1 MSRTAVNSGLVKALI
16 SRLNKLSLQPGDQL
30 VLEFP
35 AKVYT
40 SDKMLTDAQRF
51 AQSVADL
58 TKREVVIVAE
68 GVDIYARRPAS
79 SSGMIGTL
87 SSGLPL

>member
-40 SDKMLTDAQRF
+40 SPTMLSDAQRF

-58 TKREVVIVAE
+58 TKHEVVIVAE
-68 GVDIYARRPAS
+68 GVDIYARRPTPT
-79 SSGMIGTL
+79 SGIMGSL
-87 SSGLPL
+87 SSGIL